1 MIDHLHRDSPG
12 PGFVERPRS
21 IAVQCR
27 PGIFVDLRL
36 ECRFQRLVRIVGTE
50 EVGVADKEALL
61 VVVGVDEPAGDTL
74 GAVGADFAGL
84 GMENVYAVD
93 GDLCIV
99 ASG

>member
-1 MIDHLHRDSPG
+1 M
-12 PGFVERPRS
+12 
-21 IAVQCR
+21 
-27 PGIFVDLRL
+27 
-36 ECRFQRLVRIVGTE
+36 
-50 EVGVADKEALL
+50 ADKEALL